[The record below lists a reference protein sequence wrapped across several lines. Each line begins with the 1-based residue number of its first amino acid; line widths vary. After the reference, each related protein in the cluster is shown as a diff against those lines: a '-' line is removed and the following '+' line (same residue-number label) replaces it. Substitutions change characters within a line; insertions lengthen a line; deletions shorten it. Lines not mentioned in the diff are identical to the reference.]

1 MTRVTILDS
10 EGARFLIKFFVIG
23 IAISAYLRQLKAEG
37 SRLSTDFADNEDLV
51 WQEFV
56 LGL

>member
-1 MTRVTILDS
+1 MDS